1 MLAFSGAA
9 KSGRLPA
16 RIAAAVLGASCVAG
30 ALIGAACFV
39 APPPDLPNQPSGR
52 PTILLDSVVPPADQ
66 ILTSAQI
73 PQDGMF
79 PFVVP
84 IEVEDP
90 TLPFQW
96 RVFVDYDP
104 YAATNQAI
112 MGVVQPTPGT
122 VDAGVTLV
130 QFPLPFGSGTLSTP
144 YCHRIAFYVA
154 YSFAFLTGNTP
165 SPGVVADS
173 VSWLYNGTGG
183 PSSCPQ
189 SFDASAF
196 GEGGLTIPDAAP
208 DQLPVAPE
216 SGSDP

>member
-1 MLAFSGAA
+1 MFAFRGAA

-16 RIAAAVLGASCVAG
+16 RIAAAVLGACCAVG
-30 ALIGAACFV
+30 ALIGGACFV
-39 APPPDLPNQPSGR
+39 APPPDLPPQPSGR
-52 PTILLDSVVPPADQ
+52 PTILRDSVVPPADQ

-73 PQDGMF
+73 PQDGLLT
-79 PFVVP
+79 FVVP

-90 TLPFQW
+90 TVAFQW

-104 YAATNQAI
+104 YAPVN
-112 MGVVQPTPGT
+112 GPSGGVQPTPGT
-122 VDAGVTLV
+122 VDAGVILV
-130 QFPLPFGSGTLSTP
+130 EPQVPFGSGTTLSTP
-144 YCHRIAFYVA
+144 YCHRIDFVVA
-154 YSFAFLTGNTP
+154 YSFAFQMGNTP

-173 VSWLYNGTGG
+173 VSWFYNAGGT
-183 PSSCPQ
+183 STCPQ

-208 DQLPVAPE
+208 DQLPVVPE